1 MNPFPGKLIF
11 FRMLSESLMFASFS
25 GQLSMELAGC
35 DFAARNTEL
44 EFFSAMHE
52 SFAPARDPSAVS
64 GVKKEGG
71 RESSKE

>member
-35 DFAARNTEL
+35 DAARNTEL

>member
-1 MNPFPGKLIF
+1 
-11 FRMLSESLMFASFS
+11 MFASFS

-35 DFAARNTEL
+35 DAARNTEL

-64 GVKKEGG
+64 GVKKEGS